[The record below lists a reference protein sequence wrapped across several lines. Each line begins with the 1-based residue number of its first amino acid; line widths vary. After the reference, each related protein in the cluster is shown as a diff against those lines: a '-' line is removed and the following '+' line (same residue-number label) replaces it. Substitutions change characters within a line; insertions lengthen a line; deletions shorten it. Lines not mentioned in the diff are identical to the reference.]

1 MAPSAQELAETLR
14 EGAHGD
20 AGIQQLRAAVEPLSA
35 DERIDFLNSN
45 ILTPPLDQAT
55 ANARAGRELPA
66 FNVLQGDVITTS
78 AGYLLGVRQPDHSYV
93 IASSTCDVQPG
104 RRQTALLFA
113 VGPQRRGDFATM
125 KEARGKMKPLTLYKP
140 KQFFYLPPLPDDAED
155 VLFNVA
161 YLDPLYTIA
170 NEAVNLASRRASMST
185 FGWRLFGV
193 VTREL
198 LVREADME
206 EAMRNAMSARST
218 P

>member
-1 MAPSAQELAETLR
+1 MAPSAAELAEALR
-14 EGAHGD
+14 EGAHGE
-20 AGIQQLRAAVEPLSA
+20 AGIQQLRAALEPLSA
-35 DERIDFLNSN
+35 EERTNFLNSS
-45 ILTPPLDQAT
+45 ILTKPIDQET
-55 ANARAGRELPA
+55 ANARAGRVLDP

-78 AGYLLGVRQPDHSYV
+78 AGYLLGVRQPAQTYV

-113 VGPQRRGDFATM
+113 VAPQRREHFATL
-125 KEARGKMKPLTLYKP
+125 KEALGKMKPLTLYKP
-140 KQFFYLPPLPDDAED
+140 KQYFYLPPLPDDPAD

-170 NEAVNLASRRASMST
+170 NDAVNLAARRASMTS

-193 VTREL
+193 MTRKL

-206 EAMRNAMSARST
+206 EAMRT